1 MANRTDNPTQDTC
14 VVTRVTTTQSGTFI
28 ILGKPKVHPVLGEI
42 MVSAVVRA
50 TNPNVAEGQ
59 VIAMQDLQDVNL
71 NWR

>member
-28 ILGKPKVHPVLGEI
+28 ILGKPAQHPVLGEI
-42 MVSAVVRA
+42 MVSALVRA
-50 TNPNVAEGQ
+50 TNPAVAAGQ
-59 VIAMQDLQDVNL
+59 VINMSDLQGLNL